1 MTRTELESQRIALR
15 RRLSELDAVKTTC
28 MNCEHFGSDKLCAV
42 FQEIPPAEAMTTDI
56 DCPSWKYDEIPF

>member
-1 MTRTELESQRIALR
+1 
-15 RRLSELDAVKTTC
+15 VKTTC